1 MYNST
6 QYEEYMRT
14 VLGYTPNYIKDNFV
28 SNDYYIM
35 QTNNSMLD
43 DLYPDMYKKVY
54 PLVCNECNKN
64 NMPITREI
72 LEQMTDNVL
81 NQIEIDLKIETN
93 VKIETRKEE
102 TKNVNQRNQS
112 LNSRQKDVNLEETNI
127 EDRSRR
133 NSTLRD
139 LIKILILRELLNN
152 GRFPNRPPHFP
163 GNPQRPPI
171 PGPHPPFQGG
181 NRPPF
186 RRSDQEE

>member
-14 VLGYTPNYIKDNFV
+14 VLGYTPNYMQDVFMGN
-28 SNDYYIM
+28 NYYIM

-54 PLVCNECNKN
+54 PLVCSECNKN
-64 NMPITREI
+64 NMPITQEI

-102 TKNVNQRNQS
+102 IKNVNQKGQS
-112 LNSRQKDVNLEETNI
+112 SNLRQKDVEETNR
-127 EDRSRR
+127 EDRNRR
-133 NSTLRD
+133 NNTLRD
-139 LIKILILRELLNN
+139 LIKILILRELLDN
-152 GRFPNRPPHFP
+152 GRFPNSPPHFP
-163 GNPQRPPI
+163 GNPPRPPI
-171 PGPHPPFQGG
+171 QGSRPPFSGG

-186 RRSDQEE
+186 RWSDQV